1 MSSSLA
7 LHEIKTPNDRSNSK
21 KKPKK
26 TQTILELT
34 SKQCVVDSGG
44 YTMKWRSVKPN
55 PWAVRRR
62 STVLGLGQ
70 ENSSSVS
77 YGPVGEPAKL
87 PHSGDSFCTEGK
99 KVWGSENIPAFIFT
113 LSSPS
118 VKQICVLCGEMP

>member
-1 MSSSLA
+1 MSSSLG
-7 LHEIKTPNDRSNSK
+7 LHDIKTPNDRSNSK
-21 KKPKK
+21 TNKKNKK
-26 TQTILELT
+26 KRILELT

-77 YGPVGEPAKL
+77 YGPAGEPAKL
-87 PHSGDSFCTEGK
+87 PHSVDSFCTEGK
-99 KVWGSENIPAFIFT
+99 NV
-113 LSSPS
+113 
-118 VKQICVLCGEMP
+118 